1 MPVPKSTGNII
12 LDAAADI
19 SSGTYGNDAI
29 TTNTE
34 PAAGSESTDE
44 SGSDE
49 SDEGTDTDLAD
60 STGTDSNA
68 APSDAKGNKS
78 APAAAKAQST
88 STKEVLEL
96 TDENGRKRKV
106 EVDYS
111 DRASIKKFVEM
122 AHGARKWQAEKDR
135 AVSSEKAVREKY
147 EKDRKILDALEKA
160 YEEQGEEGVLD
171 LIGGKPGA
179 SQTWIQQKIE
189 RAKFLE
195 SASPHEVAALEQR
208 ERLEK
213 LERELAR
220 NKEESTKRE
229 QRIAA
234 DKESSQVMELQSR
247 VNPIFEKYRFDGKL
261 GDADDEALFDETL
274 WNTAMARL
282 KPYEEKGVEI
292 TRDLVNQ
299 AFRETADR
307 LRKRIGVVADKKAAA
322 TVEKKKQDATEAA
335 QTATSSSYARGGARS
350 EGEGLLAKGD
360 FGSLLR
366 GWGKYGSS
374 FGRKK

>member
-1 MPVPKSTGNII
+1 MTVPKSTGNLI

-19 SSGTYGNDAI
+19 TSGTYGSDAASN
-29 TTNTE
+29 TNTE
-34 PAAGSESTDE
+34 PAAGSDSIDDP
-44 SGSDE
+44 SSDQ

-60 STGTDSNA
+60 STGTEASA
-68 APSDAKGNKS
+68 APSDRKS

-96 TDENGRKRKV
+96 TDETGRKRRV

-111 DRASIKKFVEM
+111 DRASMKKFVEM

-135 AVSSEKAVREKY
+135 AISSEKAVREKY
-147 EKDRKILDALEKA
+147 EKDRKILDALERA

-195 SASPHEVAALEQR
+195 SASPHEVAALEQK

-220 NKEESTKRE
+220 SKEESTKRE
-229 QRIAA
+229 QRITAE
-234 DKESSQVMELQSR
+234 KESTQLAELQSR
-247 VNPIFEKYRFDGKL
+247 VNPVFEKYRFDGKL

-307 LRKRIGVVADKKAAA
+307 LRKRIGVVAEKKAAA

-335 QTATSSSYARGGARS
+335 QTATSNSYARGGARAEADS
-350 EGEGLLAKGD
+350 LLASGN
-360 FGSLLR
+360 FGSLLKQ
-366 GWGKYGSS
+366 WGKYGSS